1 MKIVEIIRATIDNMK
16 RQLIEV
22 LGMGT
27 DDVQEIN
34 QIGPF
39 GVDSVPIKKMR
50 GVQANTSTQG
60 DAVII
65 GYINKNA
72 IAESGETRLFSTND
86 DGELQIALH
95 LKKDGTMEI
104 GGNSDFMVRF
114 NALEAGFNQL
124 RSDHNTHTHVSNGTP
139 PAIQST
145 ASISAAKI
153 NEIKTS

>member
-39 GVDSVPIKKMR
+39 GVDSVPIRKMR

-65 GYINKNA
+65 GYLNKNA
-72 IAESGETRLFSTND
+72 ISEEGETRLFSTD
-86 DGELQIALH
+86 DEGVVQIDLF

-114 NALEAGFNQL
+114 SALESGFNEL
-124 RSDHNTHTHVSNGTP
+124 RSDFNSHVHASNGVPPTTP
-139 PAIQST
+139 ST